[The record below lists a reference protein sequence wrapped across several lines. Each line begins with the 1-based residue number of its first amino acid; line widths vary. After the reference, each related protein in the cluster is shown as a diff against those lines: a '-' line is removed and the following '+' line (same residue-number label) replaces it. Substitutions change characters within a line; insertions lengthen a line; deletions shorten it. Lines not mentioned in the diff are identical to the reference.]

1 MDGGTPCHEEKS
13 TDSKR
18 SRTKDD
24 QQSLVR
30 SGSSGE
36 GNMKKRSDS
45 NQPCDGPLRHG
56 SSDISSARNGDLE
69 TAKNQLECGIV
80 VVEDVNEDTDD
91 DDYW

>member
-1 MDGGTPCHEEKS
+1 MA
-13 TDSKR
+13 
-18 SRTKDD
+18 
-24 QQSLVR
+24 
-30 SGSSGE
+30 
-36 GNMKKRSDS
+36 
-45 NQPCDGPLRHG
+45 LRHG